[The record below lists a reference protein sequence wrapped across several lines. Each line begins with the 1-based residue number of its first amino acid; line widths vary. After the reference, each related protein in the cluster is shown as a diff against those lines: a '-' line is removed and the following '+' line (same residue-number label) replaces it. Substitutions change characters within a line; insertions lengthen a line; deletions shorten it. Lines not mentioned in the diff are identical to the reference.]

1 MIIEKKM
8 VDKLTVNSFIIAAI
22 QEIVEKENNFTM
34 ESYFIGPNSILDSI
48 DIVQI
53 IDFVEEEVINEGIKN
68 IDLFEIIFD
77 YDSLTFDQFSDLIL
91 NKINA

>member
-1 MIIEKKM
+1 M
-8 VDKLTVNSFIIAAI
+8 VDKLIINSFIIAALE
-22 QEIVEKENNFTM
+22 EIIEKENNFTM
-34 ESYFIGPNSILDSI
+34 DSYFIGPNSTLDSI

-53 IDFVEEEVINEGIKN
+53 IDFVEEEIMNQGINN

-77 YDSLTFDQFSDLIL
+77 YDCLTFSQFSDLIL

>member
-1 MIIEKKM
+1 M
-8 VDKLTVNSFIIAAI
+8 VDKLIINTFIIAAI
-22 QEIVEKENNFTM
+22 EEIIEKENNFTM
-34 ESYFIGPNSILDSI
+34 DSYFIGPNSTLDSI

-53 IDFVEEEVINEGIKN
+53 IDFVEEEIMNQGINN

-77 YDSLTFDQFSDLIL
+77 YDCLTFSQFSDLIL

>member
-1 MIIEKKM
+1 M
-8 VDKLTVNSFIIAAI
+8 VDKLIINSFIIAAI
-22 QEIVEKENNFTM
+22 EEIIEKENNFTM
-34 ESYFIGPNSILDSI
+34 DSYFIGPNSTLDSI

-53 IDFVEEEVINEGIKN
+53 IDFVEEEIMNQGINN

-77 YDSLTFDQFSDLIL
+77 YDCLTFSQFSDLIL

>member
-1 MIIEKKM
+1 M
-8 VDKLTVNSFIIAAI
+8 VDKSNINSILINAI
-22 QEIVEKENNFTM
+22 KEIVEKDNDLVM
-34 ESYFIGPNSILDSI
+34 ESYFIGPNSNLDSI

-53 IDFVEEEVINEGIKN
+53 IDYVEEEIMNQGINN

-77 YDSLTFDQFSDLIL
+77 YDCLTFSQFSDLIL

>member
-1 MIIEKKM
+1 M
-8 VDKLTVNSFIIAAI
+8 VDKITINSFIIAAI

-34 ESYFIGPNSILDSI
+34 DSYFIGPNSNLDSI

-53 IDFVEEEVINEGIKN
+53 IDFIEEEITNQGITN

-77 YDSLTFDQFSDLIL
+77 YDCLTFSQFSDLIL